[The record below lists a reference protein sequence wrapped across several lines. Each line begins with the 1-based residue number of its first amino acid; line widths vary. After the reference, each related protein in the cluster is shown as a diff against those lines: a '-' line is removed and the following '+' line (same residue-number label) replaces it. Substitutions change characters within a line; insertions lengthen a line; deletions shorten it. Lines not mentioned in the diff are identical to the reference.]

1 MVLYTGDNTKILQRN
16 YVSQL
21 KVDKPMFKKPKTLR
35 YVNSM
40 VLFFMVTSIAVSFIL
55 FIILLTEGDK
65 LTKIE
70 MIEKNIIGYSKL
82 KKLLAI
88 LSSMLNLVPTC
99 LIVVQDLFILLS
111 ALRLNYKMIDKK
123 LLFKEPEYQLI
134 TEQEQKIT
142 QLRQP
147 RVGGRRAKSG
157 STVKS
162 MGSGVMKTPPPES
175 PKLKDRKPTKGSS
188 DYTSPNRFESPRQS
202 NIRRNTGKPA
212 ADSKDKG
219 STEILGGKKDLNS
232 DPILPPNFV
241 SVSNYAVLPDL
252 GNIDHVMFD
261 KTDTLTSGK
270 MKVAE
275 ISTYLQC
282 YLVPSRD
289 IEAMISECDVNPEA
303 YSYEDEMGKVIE
315 SGDYSEKSQEYAAEL
330 EGEFNKEVVQEG
342 SDVSLLDLKL
352 FPDYTKLGREKRP
365 EEMVSSVSLT
375 KKTSPSDRT
384 KVEDIRGVNSG
395 FIHFLNS
402 AMKDPPEVS
411 KELRQLNILEKKF
424 RLAVGS
430 NYPTTDKFNLRR
442 TAMMLNGPRTR
453 EDTKDLGS
461 VGGLHDSMVSKVSS
475 MDDSNQDLRID
486 FKVDK
491 KLSEKNFI
499 FDVNSR
505 KDHLKDLLNLLMICI
520 ECSFSDVKLVRS
532 MNLEDRAICDMLT
545 RLGIEIK
552 VKNARQEEL
561 KDTGER
567 RPLSINEFTTYQ
579 IMWRKSNFHDYDII
593 CVNAYTKNRGRMSII
608 LRDTAD
614 PDEYVLIVKGEDSS
628 FRGCFNHAT
637 MESREF
643 NLYKA
648 MLTDY
653 RVQGLKRIVLGVKK
667 ISETDVVDYLTIYN
681 TISDSSREQLDT
693 FESHADKLEKGLNF
707 GGCIGVKDIVRE
719 EAHHL
724 ISDLVKA
731 KIQVNILS
739 GDSIDNCLIVAKEL
753 GLTKVNFSDTSSYF
767 SVNFKTEK
775 QAFIDL
781 RRMLDSIYELL
792 MDSNLQLIEDLLEKD
807 KGETNVKT
815 KFSFFSKLTR
825 QDNSNTQHS
834 AQAAQHTTQ
843 NPQFQ
848 SQPQDQDL
856 LLSSAQSKKL
866 KYRKT
871 LVINGNSLYIVLSNP
886 QLRDYMK
893 TILLFSDCIIGH
905 SMQPSQK
912 AVVVNLLKSL
922 SMTVM
927 SVGDGFNDLS
937 MFNNSHISVQI
948 VHRDVP
954 CMLSDIQ
961 VVSLSSIRYLL
972 FCTGSRLSSSSSL
985 LTIYTQWY
993 HVLITSVHAYTL
1005 AVPLHSRNLIS
1016 ALSAETSIV
1025 LYLIAVIWV
1034 VWMAFPYNDDLML
1047 LVPQV
1052 YRERQILGKIMGT
1065 VGVLITASGFIEGL
1079 FVFLSYHQFLEHSAL
1094 PPTHSFPSSSD
1105 GCTWLSLTLL
1115 AHSLIKLFC
1124 LLPKIKSWKSW
1135 MMIVGI
1141 SIAGIG
1147 VGNAQILGRGVV
1159 DKVRLGSLWGNQYSV
1174 FMCLYVIGVLAIVFY
1189 MCTLYVLNKFIFPF
1203 SQIIRRRIKT
1213 GNVKVDIECLAKDI
1227 KNTTKRQIP
1236 NPIKTNPIKA
1246 IRRCYN
1252 KHTIADGAVQRL
1264 LSVDYFDSTMPIDWM
1279 HRIKDMGLRR
1289 KFQRTLQP
1297 NDKKFMTWYLILT
1310 IVCSFIE
1317 GFTLLLNNDF
1327 SGNYGLD
1334 NALFYPIILFTFL
1347 LLIWLSEPSPQLWR
1361 RLTNI
1366 INGSMLVISIIFSYL
1381 SSRLSCRSP
1390 FMPSGRFTLGPV
1402 PSDYAISVLLSLFGS
1417 LSFFFDYS
1425 NSEGKPGYG
1434 TGTPPGIFAA
1444 RVVCGFVIYFIY
1456 QVMIKNRYDKICKL
1470 DFVMQERVKVEVSQS
1485 NEKLALLMP
1494 KFVLDRI
1501 NYYEMSSSL

>member
-303 YSYEDEMGKVIE
+303 YSYEDEMAKVIE

-937 MFNNSHISVQI
+937 MFNHSSIAVQLC
-948 VHRDVP
+948 VRDVP
-954 CMLSDIQ
+954 ILLADIQ
-961 VVSLSSIRYLL
+961 ISNLSSLRYLI
-972 FCTGSRLSSSSSL
+972 FCYGATM
-985 LTIYTQWY
+985 
-993 HVLITSVHAYTL
+993 
-1005 AVPLHSRNLIS
+1005 N
-1016 ALSAETSIV
+1016 
-1025 LYLIAVIWV
+1025 
-1034 VWMAFPYNDDLML
+1034 
-1047 LVPQV
+1047 
-1052 YRERQILGKIMGT
+1052 
-1065 VGVLITASGFIEGL
+1065 
-1079 FVFLSYHQFLEHSAL
+1079 
-1094 PPTHSFPSSSD
+1094 
-1105 GCTWLSLTLL
+1105 C
-1115 AHSLIKLFC
+1115 
-1124 LLPKIKSWKSW
+1124 
-1135 MMIVGI
+1135 
-1141 SIAGIG
+1141 
-1147 VGNAQILGRGVV
+1147 
-1159 DKVRLGSLWGNQYSV
+1159 
-1174 FMCLYVIGVLAIVFY
+1174 
-1189 MCTLYVLNKFIFPF
+1189 
-1203 SQIIRRRIKT
+1203 
-1213 GNVKVDIECLAKDI
+1213 
-1227 KNTTKRQIP
+1227 NTM
-1236 NPIKTNPIKA
+1236 
-1246 IRRCYN
+1246 
-1252 KHTIADGAVQRL
+1252 
-1264 LSVDYFDSTMPIDWM
+1264 LSVDKRPLEFHPRRRARGHNLQLLAVHGIRGGGNCSFRRLLRSALLLHARRVPGRPLAACPALYLERRIMPANLWKIMIVIGGYALLEGFYIVMSVLQLLKPDLGGRGETLGGGQVGLVCSYITGFSALLKMYLARTRYDWVSSLVLVSLVVCLFGLLAAETILPNHDIIYPVGYESMITNIMTFFMWAFCSGITNYIAWTIVLFIKNSFVQPIGKLILRHKKAKKLNELTRANMQKLIYDVCSKKLPDLLETQPLIQIRTCFNAKTILDASIKKILNIDYFSFSLPMDIFQ
-1279 HRIKDMGLRR
+1279 RIKDVTDRR
-1289 KFQRTLQP
+1289 KFRAFRP
-1297 NDKKFMTWYLILT
+1297 PKEIYYMRVYLI
-1310 IVCSFIE
+1310 IV
-1317 GFTLLLNNDF
+1317 
-1327 SGNYGLD
+1327 
-1334 NALFYPIILFTFL
+1334 IILF
-1347 LLIWLSEPSPQLWR
+1347 
-1361 RLTNI
+1361 I
-1366 INGSMLVISIIFSYL
+1366 I
-1381 SSRLSCRSP
+1381 
-1390 FMPSGRFTLGPV
+1390 
-1402 PSDYAISVLLSLFGS
+1402 DYALTIIMNDLRGNYLVDTASPYGIVIFTTLFMMTFS
-1417 LSFFFDYS
+1417 DLNHQTLTTYTTIANLSFS
-1425 NSEGKPGYG
+1425 ILN
-1434 TGTPPGIFAA
+1434 
-1444 RVVCGFVIYFIY
+1444 FV
-1456 QVMIKNRYDKICKL
+1456 
-1470 DFVMQERVKVEVSQS
+1470 FV
-1485 NEKLALLMP
+1485 
-1494 KFVLDRI
+1494 
-1501 NYYEMSSSL
+1501 